1 MLPLLAST
9 VIITRTPFRI
19 SFVGGGSDL
28 ENFYMRHKGA
38 VLSTS
43 INKYMYI
50 SSHKF
55 FEEDQIRIKYS
66 STETVFNADDLKHPI
81 LRAALKEFDLRGGIE
96 ISSIADVPAGT
107 GMGSSSSF
115 TVGLL
120 HNLCLIKNKVVTKET
135 LAKEA
140 CRVEIELLK
149 EPIGKQDQYAAAYG
163 GLNIYEF
170 HPNGDVTIEPL
181 PIEAEVYQTLQ
192 DNLVMFYTGM
202 QRSASHILTEQKKN
216 ITQEEKFNVLKTMV
230 SLVYELKG
238 VLLKGNLDD
247 FGRLLHENWMLKKEL
262 ASGITNME
270 VNNAYE
276 TALQNGALGGKLLG
290 AGGGGFLLFYCPRN
304 LQQKL
309 INSLKPLRHFP
320 FKFEQEGSKLIH
332 FSDE

>member
-1 MLPLLAST
+1 
-9 VIITRTPFRI
+9 
-19 SFVGGGSDL
+19 
-28 ENFYMRHKGA
+28 
-38 VLSTS
+38 
-43 INKYMYI
+43 MYI

-66 STETVFNADDLKHPI
+66 STETVSNTDDLKHPI
-81 LRAALKEFDLRGGIE
+81 LRAILKQFDFKGGLE
-96 ISSIADVPAGT
+96 LSSIADVPAGT

-120 HNLCLIKNKVVTKET
+120 HNLYLIKNEIVTKEK
-135 LAKEA
+135 LAQGA

-163 GLNIYEF
+163 GFNVFEF
-170 HPNGDVTIEPL
+170 NPDGSVTVDPL
-181 PIEAEVYQTLQ
+181 HLKEEVYLTLE
-192 DNLVMFYTGM
+192 DNLIMFYTGM
-202 QRSASHILTEQKKN
+202 QRSASHILSEQKKN
-216 ITQEEKFNVLKTMV
+216 ITHDEKFNILKTMV
-230 SLVYELKG
+230 GLVYELKA

-247 FGRLLHENWMLKKEL
+247 FGRLLHENWILKKEL
-262 ASGITNME
+262 ASGITNPE

-276 TALQNGALGGKLLG
+276 MALKNGALGGKLLG
-290 AGGGGFLLFYCPRN
+290 AGGGGFLLFYCPRK
-304 LQQKL
+304 LQEKL